1 MTINNILI
9 NHIRFTI
16 DKYGNV
22 YPTKLSSNDLMK
34 LFLHFGRNKIE
45 YRVEEVVLSAEIYLY
60 ADRDRLLVSDVDG
73 TLTKNDIGGLYSNY
87 LGHEYLH
94 DGYH

>member
-1 MTINNILI
+1 
-9 NHIRFTI
+9 
-16 DKYGNV
+16 
-22 YPTKLSSNDLMK
+22 MK
-34 LFLHFGRNKIE
+34 LFLHFGKNKIE
-45 YRVEEVVLSAEIYLY
+45 YRVEEVVLTAEIYLY